1 MTIESTPRALVD
13 EEPSVYVEPSSPTV
27 VRLGAER
34 ACLFVCVARSMLAEL
49 GAGGDVHLSP
59 DGLVL
64 SGPSGDAGARVA
76 VATAIEGVA
85 ADLERIRGN
94 AQPATL
100 QLSPHLVPIGTGRSF
115 VLHGLLGHGAAR
127 AVDRCPDLVE
137 RFVREVLSDAAG
149 AALSRG
155 PHFARFDVEGERF
168 LAVLALVDDRAVL
181 RRLGGDSGFLEALR
195 EAAYRA
201 FTRLWT
207 NSVGIAFCDE
217 GAGGGSMG
225 VAALPLLGAA
235 GEDTQAYGAHLLR
248 MLGPSV
254 PVAFGTMNQTYA
266 RTFPEEGALRAVC
279 PDFAARGDVL
289 NLHLFCL
296 PERHYDCTRAALLVQ
311 LVQGCLGLLTASG
324 ATDGRLLCVDAWAV
338 AEHPDLAP
346 CIAPCCDEECLW
358 AFAAYVAEP
367 SSEPRSNPDA
377 CDAVAQTVRRVEL
390 ALSRIE
396 RARWWSPQDCCFQP
410 LPRVCVATKPPTGRR
425 FYAACAV
432 LDSVEVCR
440 RWADPE
446 VLRRAIEDETND
458 TAAHGI
464 H

>member
-1 MTIESTPRALVD
+1 MAIESTPLALVG
-13 EEPSVYVEPSSPTV
+13 EEPSVQVEPASPTL

-34 ACLFVCVARSMLAEL
+34 ASLFACVARSMLAEL
-49 GAGGDVHLSP
+49 GAGGDVHPSHE
-59 DGLVL
+59 GLVL

-94 AQPATL
+94 GQPATL
-100 QLSPHLVPIGTGRSF
+100 QLSPRPVPIEAGESL
-115 VLHGLLGHGAAR
+115 VLHGLIRHGSAR
-127 AVDRCPDLVE
+127 GVDRCLDLVE
-137 RFVREVLSDAAG
+137 RFVGDVLCGAADAA
-149 AALSRG
+149 LLRG
-155 PHFARFDVEGERF
+155 PLFARFDVDGERF
-168 LAVLALVDDRAVL
+168 LAVLALVDDRAVV
-181 RRLGGDSGFLEALR
+181 RRLGGDSGFLDALR
-195 EAAYRA
+195 EAAYHA
-201 FTRLWT
+201 FARLWT
-207 NSVGIAFCDE
+207 HPVGIAFCDE

-289 NLHLFCL
+289 NLQLFCL

-358 AFAAYVAEP
+358 AFAAFVDEP
-367 SSEPRSNPDA
+367 PSEARVGPDA
-377 CDAVAQTVRRVEL
+377 SDAVAQTVRSVEL

-396 RARWWSPQDCCFQP
+396 RARWWSAQDCCFQP
-410 LPRVCVATKPPTGRR
+410 LPRVCVATEPSTGRR

-446 VLRRAIEDETND
+446 VLRRAIEDETNAA
-458 TAAHGI
+458 AAHGI

>member
-1 MTIESTPRALVD
+1 MTIESTPLALVG
-13 EEPSVYVEPSSPTV
+13 EEPSVHVEPASPTL

-34 ACLFVCVARSMLAEL
+34 ASLFACVARSMLAEL
-49 GAGGDVHLSP
+49 GAGGDVHPSH

-64 SGPSGDAGARVA
+64 TGPSGDAGARVA
-76 VATAIEGVA
+76 VATAIGGVA

-94 AQPATL
+94 GQPATL
-100 QLSPHLVPIGTGRSF
+100 QLSPRPVPIEAGESF
-115 VLHGLLGHGAAR
+115 VLHGLIRHGSAS
-127 AVDRCPDLVE
+127 AVDRSPDLVDQ
-137 RFVREVLSDAAG
+137 FVRNVLSGAAD

-155 PHFARFDVEGERF
+155 PLFARFDVDGERF
-168 LAVLALVDDRAVL
+168 LAVLALVDDRDLV
-181 RRLGGDSGFLEALR
+181 RRLGGDSGFLDALR

-201 FTRLWT
+201 FACLWT
-207 NSVGIAFCDE
+207 NPVGIEFCDE
-217 GAGGGSMG
+217 AAGGGSTV
-225 VAALPLLGAA
+225 VATLPLLGAA

-254 PVAFGTMNQTYA
+254 PIAFGTLNQTYA

-279 PDFAARGDVL
+279 PDFGARGDVL
-289 NLHLFCL
+289 NLHLFSL
-296 PERHYDCTRAALLVQ
+296 PELQYDCVRAALLVQ
-311 LVQGCLGLLTASG
+311 LVQGCLGRLAACG
-324 ATDGRLLCVDAWAV
+324 ATDGCLLCVDAWAV
-338 AEHPDLAP
+338 AEHPDLEP
-346 CIAPCCDEECLW
+346 YVAPCCDEECLW
-358 AFAAYVAEP
+358 TFAAYVAEP

-377 CDAVAQTVRRVEL
+377 CDAVAKTVRRVEL

-396 RARWWSPQDCCFQP
+396 RARWWSPEACCFQP
-410 LPRVCVATKPPTGRR
+410 LPRVSVATEPPTGRR

-440 RWADPE
+440 RWADPD
-446 VLRRAIEDETND
+446 VLRNSIEGETND